1 MATLSKYTLRNYFT
15 AIGRLERAGLTLT
28 DYDAVCAWID
38 GLELSVSSKKLYYVS
53 LGHKFYESDP
63 ALAQRYRV
71 KSKPLNTIIRDTEIQ
86 QRLSNTER
94 EKYLPYDDI
103 CAVFEKVEY
112 CPRTSLEDKLLVGFY
127 TQMAPVR
134 SDYSRLRIYINCEP
148 DMSHNN
154 ICIEGDLFDS
164 MMTVMT
170 VNIVEHKTS
179 STHGTLVRKVPLVL
193 RFMVNKYI
201 TDYRACSMGHVDPEY
216 LFDFPEHEITTRLQ
230 SVFQRHTG
238 KAISVNI
245 IRHAYITK
253 QTEGRPPLA
262 QLMADADELGHTII
276 AHEKYRRLDADA

>member
-1 MATLSKYTLRNYFT
+1 MATLSKYTLRNYNT
-15 AIGRLERAGLTLT
+15 AIARLESAGLTLT
-28 DYDAVCAWID
+28 DYDAVCTWID

-63 ALAQRYRV
+63 ALAQRYRA
-71 KSKPLNTIIRDTEIQ
+71 KMKPINEVLTERAKE
-86 QRLSNTER
+86 QRLTATER
-94 EKYLPYDDI
+94 QKYLPYDDI
-103 CAVFEKVEY
+103 CAVFEKMEY
-112 CPRTSLEDKLLVGFY
+112 CPHTSLEDKLLVGFY

-170 VNIVEHKTS
+170 VNIVEHKS
-179 STHGTLVRKVPLVL
+179 SSSHGTLVRKVPLVL
-193 RFMVNKYI
+193 RFMVCKYI
-201 TDYRACSMGHVDPEY
+201 TDSRACSKEHVDPAY
-216 LFDFPEHEITTRLQ
+216 LFDFPEHEITRRLQ
-230 SVFQRHTG
+230 SVFQRYTG

-253 QTEGRPPLA
+253 QTEGRPGLA
-262 QLMADADELGHTII
+262 QLEAEAAEMGHSALT
-276 AHEKYRRLDADA
+276 HEMYRRLDA